1 MDMDVEKQPVTLNL
15 GNSGKVGIYYNH
27 GKHGCSGGGGGGDA
41 AWLLTDVIGIDRISQ
56 KGLGRGLH
64 ALILCVILCM

>member
-27 GKHGCSGGGGGGDA
+27 GKHGCSGGGDA